1 VVKPGARESLAPRD
15 LEQIGEGLQIV
26 ALLRVNFRLGA
37 PERCAASLTA
47 PMTALRMKSGI
58 DSSKKARTL
67 KKRTSRR
74 KGGMQAKRHGSNPAP
89 SLELNNRKICCKANL
104 EAQTMITVKNI
115 LGSKRHDIISITP
128 DTTVYEAL
136 VIMSDKNIG
145 ALVVLDGE
153 TLVGIMSERD
163 YARKVILHG
172 KSSREMR
179 VGEIMTSNVISVSP
193 DQSVH
198 ECMGRMTDKHIRHLP
213 VLENDRVV
221 GIISI
226 GDVVKAIIS
235 DQESTIKLL
244 EEYIS
249 Q

>member
-1 VVKPGARESLAPRD
+1 MISVKD
-15 LEQIGEGLQIV
+15 I
-26 ALLRVNFRLGA
+26 LR
-37 PERCAASLTA
+37 
-47 PMTALRMKSGI
+47 
-58 DSSKKARTL
+58 
-67 KKRTSRR
+67 
-74 KGGMQAKRHGSNPAP
+74 
-89 SLELNNRKICCKANL
+89 
-104 EAQTMITVKNI
+104 
-115 LGSKRHDIISITP
+115 SKRHDIISITP
-128 DTTVYEAL
+128 ETTVYEAL
-136 VIMSDKNIG
+136 VIMADKNIG
-145 ALVVLDGE
+145 ALVVIEGE
-153 TLVGIMSERD
+153 TLKGIMSERD

-193 DQSVH
+193 EQSVQ
-198 ECMGRMTDKHIRHLP
+198 ECMAQMTDKHIRHLP

-244 EEYIS
+244 EDYIS